1 MLPTEDFRLLHRHGD
16 DWQEMRPAHHAPA
29 EHDVER
35 QLLKGGRIFRCSGC
49 ETEFRVIGAETE
61 D

>member
-1 MLPTEDFRLLHRHGD
+1 
-16 DWQEMRPAHHAPA
+16 MRPAHHAPA